1 MGQFH
6 DVHFQ
11 SHRLPQFKAS
21 FWNWHLSCFAQLLVV
36 LILLCCC
43 AQQKANAQ
51 TKVPLLFGENR
62 NEKGDLNPIPERF
75 TKIFLA
81 IEKDLSIQFQ
91 LQIYPWNRAV
101 KIASTEGGL
110 IFGLSI
116 TPERAEVFSFS
127 DPVIYQYLWLVTRS
141 DNQFKFK
148 SLQDLK
154 GKTIGVVRGS
164 KYGGEFD
171 QQKNILFKTDD
182 DIDAYGTRLKK
193 LSNKQIDAII
203 FASPLTNVKELEK
216 TVNAIR
222 IPTEN
227 EATPAIQARF
237 AVLPVPVLRDGIRF
251 AILRGENEKLITDIN
266 RSLKKINP
274 PPKSSK
280 KKSR

>member
-6 DVHFQ
+6 DVIFTT
-11 SHRLPQFKAS
+11 HRLQHTTFGSKIAS
-21 FWNWHLSCFAQLLVV
+21 IALGLQLL
-36 LILLCCC
+36 IALLSGGIFTSE
-43 AQQKANAQ
+43 AIAQ

-75 TKIFLA
+75 TKVFSA

-110 IFGLSI
+110 IFGLSV
-116 TPERAEVFSFS
+116 TPERADIFTFS
-127 DPVIYQYLWLVTRS
+127 DPVVYQYLWLVTRS
-141 DNQFKFK
+141 DRQFEFK
-148 SLQDLK
+148 TLQDLK

-164 KYGGEFD
+164 RYGGEFD

-193 LSNKQIDAII
+193 LSNRQIDAII
-203 FASPLTNVKELEK
+203 FASPLTDPKEVERI
-216 TVNAIR
+216 VNAIK

-227 EATPAIQARF
+227 DTVPQTHARF
-237 AVLPVPVLRDGIRF
+237 TVLSVPVLKDGIRF
-251 AILRGENEKLITDIN
+251 AILRGHNEKLIEGIN
-266 RSLKKINP
+266 RTLRRLNP
-274 PPKSSK
+274 PAKSPR

>member
-1 MGQFH
+1 M
-6 DVHFQ
+6 
-11 SHRLPQFKAS
+11 
-21 FWNWHLSCFAQLLVV
+21 
-36 LILLCCC
+36 
-43 AQQKANAQ
+43 
-51 TKVPLLFGENR
+51 PLLFGENR

-75 TKIFLA
+75 TRVFST

-116 TPERAEVFSFS
+116 TPERAEIFSFS
-127 DPVIYQYLWLVTRS
+127 DPVVYQYLWLVTRS
-141 DNQFKFK
+141 DTQFEFK

-193 LSNKQIDAII
+193 LSNRQIDAII
-203 FASPLTNVKELEK
+203 FSSPITEAKEVEK
-216 TVNAIR
+216 IVNAIK

-227 EATPAIQARF
+227 EAVPATQARF

-251 AILRGENEKLITDIN
+251 AILRGQNEKLIEGIN
-266 RSLKKINP
+266 RTLKRINP
-274 PPKSSK
+274 PPKSTK

>member
-6 DVHFQ
+6 DVSFKP
-11 SHRLPQFKAS
+11 HRLSASKLSFRITQFIQCAH
-21 FWNWHLSCFAQLLVV
+21 FVAA
-36 LILLCCC
+36 LILLFGISFQT
-43 AQQKANAQ
+43 AIAQ

-62 NEKGDLNPIPERF
+62 NEKGDLYPIPERF
-75 TKIFLA
+75 TKIFSA

-116 TPERAEVFSFS
+116 TPERADIFSFS
-127 DPVIYQYLWLVTRS
+127 DPVVYQYLWLITRS
-141 DNQFKFK
+141 DRQFPFK

-203 FASPLTNVKELEK
+203 FASPLTDAKEVEK
-216 TVNAIR
+216 IVNAIK

-227 EATPAIQARF
+227 ETASAIQARF
-237 AVLPVPVLRDGIRF
+237 SVLPVPVLRDGIRF
-251 AILRGENEKLITDIN
+251 AILRGQNEKLIDGIN
-266 RSLKKINP
+266 SSLKRLNP
-274 PPKSSK
+274 PTKVFK
-280 KKSR
+280 KKK